1 MIQWHPIFAQL
12 LRPAVEAYYEVET
25 TFPVGDKP
33 READFV
39 LLRRMTGPPPP
50 FRGLWRNLTP
60 WNVLEF
66 KGPTVSP
73 RRGHLESLIEL
84 GLGIDRQLRTRRAA
98 GQRRPA
104 PHEMSFWYLA
114 NHLGRRF
121 MHEAARLLSNLELVS
136 AGLWRSEVLGRL
148 VFLVSSIDLPV
159 EEDSLP
165 LHIVGREPLATERAV
180 AQLVAEQPKLQQC
193 YGGWMAS
200 LHSSAWK
207 EIEAMVRKTSKGLTI
222 DLRPAIE
229 SLGLGQVIEQ
239 VGTKRVIEEI
249 GSKRFLEEIGG
260 KRFLEEIGSKRF
272 LEEVGSK
279 RFLEEIDLDDLLAN
293 LSPAKRRELKRR
305 LQ

>member
-1 MIQWHPIFAQL
+1 MIQWHPIFAEL

-39 LLRRMTGPPPP
+39 LLRRLTGPPPP

-73 RRGHLESLIEL
+73 RRGHIESLIEL
-84 GLGIDRQLRTRRAA
+84 GLGIDRQLRTRRTAR
-98 GQRRPA
+98 QRRPA

-121 MHEAARLLSNLELVS
+121 LREAARLLGDLQRLDT
-136 AGLWRSEVLGRL
+136 GLWRSEVLGRL

-159 EEDSLP
+159 EADSLP
-165 LHIVGREPLATERAV
+165 LHIVGQEPLATERAV
-180 AQLVAEQPKLQQC
+180 AQLVVEQPKLQQL

-207 EIEAMVRKTSKGLTI
+207 EIEAMVRRTSKGLTI

-249 GSKRFLEEIGG
+249 GSKRFI
-260 KRFLEEIGSKRF
+260 EEIGSKRF
-272 LEEVGSK
+272 IEEIGSK
-279 RFLEEIDLDDLLAN
+279 RLFEEIDLEDLLAN